1 MLLIPSGHPPLPNF
15 AFSHTLTLSS
25 YQLYAVEKWVVSR
38 NRPFPLLVVYTGDA
52 AHTVRLDVLKPN
64 TEADMKDAVH
74 FLRLDA
80 RPKNLS
86 EGTLMVTSLAHFR
99 SDYTIVLIPGGDWLF
114 VREQLYV
121 NVNLLRMGCAGRTAL
136 TLESPSSGTRD
147 RFVGMYGFPAIVKA
161 RGFNETVLEMVR
173 LVQGALGM
181 FGSQVEGDG
190 LLCDVTVEA
199 LGQWLAK
206 GYVPGLSK
214 ERLTDPSVVVAL
226 LSLVFVVR
234 NKLVALGYA
243 HVVPKDPFLH
253 PQLFSMSLAN
263 VHAQPRLSKTP
274 TATPLLAG
282 QTPTYINHV
291 LLEIIHSAY
300 EHSGDT
306 VPPACGPESILEP
319 IVDVRRFVAAVLGTE
334 KGEESLGGIV
344 RGIGREKGS
353 KGVGSVVRALW
364 SGRISWV
371 VRLREA
377 ADGEKK
383 PVWSDLDAAGS
394 DRSDPRSTDDEGD
407 LFASL
412 AWGRKR
418 VKGKLE
424 SWAGRRKK
432 AQTSSV
438 DLRPPPED
446 EDLLSSGQASPVVPP
461 NAPPMLMVEPPS
473 IEASSAD
480 LIPSSKFDGMAN
492 LGVRKR
498 PWGDRMKQGRVTSWS
513 DPVSSKKKE
522 RPPTANSTSEIC
534 SRPLRRL
541 AQRRSIDVITD
552 KLIKETRV
560 LRVEHMCI
568 DVELCGQMLVMCRR
582 ASHLKNVVEVV
593 NILNSRL
600 TGTNKRLREAYS
612 RYGEGVNESILAE
625 VDAEGLRIGRM
636 MQTVNTLWYE
646 AEQMNLRDA
655 WHAGVGGRRK
665 VVEAREKVFGLGL
678 ANNEKGGKHR
688 QWRVNGVECIVD
700 RYGRTES
707 EAEEERRVWGDASES
722 SESEK
727 EEQTEDVEVSQRM
740 RPVWLLK
747 WFTRWG
753 RQQTVASS
761 TAQS

>member
-1 MLLIPSGHPPLPNF
+1 MLLIPSGHPPLSNF
-15 AFSHTLTLSS
+15 TFSHTLTLSG

-52 AHTVRLDVLKPN
+52 AHTVRLDALKPN

-80 RPKNLS
+80 RPKNLE

-99 SDYTIVLIPGGDWLF
+99 SDYTIVLIPGGDWLV

-147 RFVGMYGFPAIVKA
+147 RFVGMYGFPATVKG

-181 FGSQVEGDG
+181 FGFQVEGDG
-190 LLCDVTVEA
+190 LLCDLTVQA

-206 GYVPGLSK
+206 GFVPGLSK
-214 ERLTDPSVVVAL
+214 ERLADPPVVVAL

-234 NKLVALGYA
+234 NKAAAIGYS

-253 PQLFSMSLAN
+253 P
-263 VHAQPRLSKTP
+263 PTP

-291 LLEIIHSAY
+291 VLETIHAAY
-300 EHSGDT
+300 EHSGEA

-344 RGIGREKGS
+344 RGIGREKGN

-364 SGRISWV
+364 SGRIAWV
-371 VRLREA
+371 VRLREGV
-377 ADGEKK
+377 DGEKK
-383 PVWSDLDAAGS
+383 SGWSDFDAAGS
-394 DRSDPRSTDDEGD
+394 DRSDPRSTDEEGD

-461 NAPPMLMVEPPS
+461 NPPPMLVVEPPS
-473 IEASSAD
+473 VGESTVD
-480 LIPSSKFDGMAN
+480 LVPSSKFDGMAN

-498 PWGDRMKQGRVTSWS
+498 PWGDRIKQGRCNKLVGSGEQLT
-513 DPVSSKKKE
+513 
-522 RPPTANSTSEIC
+522 
-534 SRPLRRL
+534 
-541 AQRRSIDVITD
+541 QRRSIDVITD
-552 KLIKETRV
+552 KLVKETRV
-560 LRVEHMCI
+560 LRIEHMRI
-568 DVELCGQMLVMCRR
+568 DVELCGQMLGDV
-582 ASHLKNVVEVV
+582 
-593 NILNSRL
+593 RL

-612 RYGEGVNESILAE
+612 RYGEGVSESILGE
-625 VDAEGLRIGRM
+625 VDAEGSRSGKM

-646 AEQMNLRDA
+646 AEQMSLRDA

-665 VVEAREKVFGLGL
+665 VVEVREKVFGLGL
-678 ANNEKGGKHR
+678 ANTEKGGKHR
-688 QWRVNGVECIVD
+688 QWRIDGVERVVD

-707 EAEEERRVWGDASES
+707 EAEEERGVWGDDASES

-727 EEQTEDVEVSQRM
+727 EEQTEGGVEVSQRM

-753 RQQTVASS
+753 R
-761 TAQS
+761 TANCCEFNGTELMQYLFLGIKYLLWKELEAPDKHLLPLD